1 MRTFP
6 CCKSLLCVTT
16 SLGNHTQ
23 QTSSSHLFNVNRKNK
38 SRLWRMVERRN
49 IWLTP
54 PLPLFPS
61 LQLITATLKTRKNTA
76 TRLQPDLVPPASQ
89 FWKFYEWKMSGFP
102 KPHEFSPWFSWVH
115 SGAAVWGV
123 SRQTGPPNALHPHDN
138 LIHENLIHDNLIH
151 DKAWMPKEES
161 SCKCE

>member
-1 MRTFP
+1 MIFLSLLQKEVQEFPSVEGLGFGRVMRTFP

-49 IWLTP
+49 IWLT
-54 PLPLFPS
+54 LP

-76 TRLQPDLVPPASQ
+76 TRLQPDLVPPPSFSILEILWMENVGLSKASWISPVVLPSS
-89 FWKFYEWKMSGFP
+89 FWS
-102 KPHEFSPWFSWVH
+102 SSVR
-115 SGAAVWGV
+115 
-123 SRQTGPPNALHPHDN
+123 RQHTDRT
-138 LIHENLIHDNLIH
+138 
-151 DKAWMPKEES
+151 S
-161 SCKCE
+161 KCTLSTQ